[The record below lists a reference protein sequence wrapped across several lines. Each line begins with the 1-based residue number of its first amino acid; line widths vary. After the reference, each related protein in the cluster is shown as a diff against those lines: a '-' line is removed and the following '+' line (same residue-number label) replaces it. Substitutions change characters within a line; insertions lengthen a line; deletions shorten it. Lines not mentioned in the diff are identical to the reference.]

1 MYGEQEVC
9 KQAEPDDEPT
19 KQSEQTIEAG
29 ALRDFGEV
37 WNPNELKLLDRVKQ
51 IKRQKLLHEG
61 DTLTKQDF
69 IGFSKTTSL
78 KRAKDE
84 DYLNEEGVEI
94 QR

>member
-9 KQAEPDDEPT
+9 KQAEPEEENA
-19 KQSEQTIEAG
+19 KQNEQIPVELPG
-29 ALRDFGEV
+29 FGEV
-37 WNPNELKLLDRVKQ
+37 WNPNELKLLDRVKK

-61 DTLTKQDF
+61 DALTQQDF
-69 IGFSKTTSL
+69 IGFSKTSGL